1 MKQKGK
7 EKTVSSMIV
16 DLFLIQV
23 IKERKKEKNGD
34 NSCSNN
40 LGDELC

>member
-1 MKQKGK
+1 MKQKRK

-23 IKERKKEKNGD
+23 VKERKRKNGD